1 MLEHRT
7 PQNSSDFIAI
17 LITKFLRFFADTFF
31 SKRYGHRAVV
41 LETVAAVP
49 GMVAGMWIHLKCLR
63 KMEHDRGWIKILLDE
78 AENERM
84 HLMTFIEIAKP
95 NWFERAL
102 ILIAQA
108 IFWHFYFIIYIFFPR
123 TAHRIVGYF
132 EEEAV
137 LSYTSYLEQVESNP
151 ALNVDAPQ
159 IAIDYWKL
167 KSDAKL
173 IDVIKVVRDDE
184 KGHALVNHNLADILD
199 EDANKKHIKKIKLKK
214 EEPKFDST
222 SEGSNTS
229 RYNQFHLGDLIFFNR
244 IVMAPLTRN
253 RATTEGVPT
262 PIMTT
267 YYEQRASAGL
277 VIAEATQISQQG
289 QGYYCTPGIYSEV
302 QTKGWK
308 NIVDAVH
315 KRGGKICLQLWHVGR
330 ISHNELQPNQGQP
343 VAPSAIKANA
353 QVFTSSGLTDVS
365 EPRSLMAYEIPL
377 IIEEYRQAAVNA
389 KKAGFDMVEIH
400 GANGYLVDQFLRDS
414 TNVRADD
421 YGGSIENRTR
431 FLLEIVDAV
440 STIYPPKRIGCRI
453 GPSSEFNDIRD
464 SNPQTLFN
472 FVAEQLGQKGLGYIH
487 VIEDQTGGDR
497 NTTAFD
503 YNKIYQSFK
512 AHGGVAT
519 MANNGYDRHL
529 SEKTMVDL
537 VAFGVPFIANPDLVY
552 RLEHN
557 LPLANADK
565 TTFYG
570 GTEKGYSDYPFYSK
584 E

>member
-1 MLEHRT
+1 MIEHRK
-7 PQNSSDFIAI
+7 PENSSDYIAI

-63 KMEHDRGWIKILLDE
+63 NMQHDRGWIKILLDE

-108 IFWHFYFIIYIFFPR
+108 VFWHFYFIIYIFFPR

-137 LSYTSYLEQVESNP
+137 SSYTSYLEQVEKNP
-151 ALNVDAPQ
+151 DLNVDAPQ

-167 KSDAKL
+167 KSNAKL

-184 KGHALVNHNLADILD
+184 KAHALVNHNLADILD
-199 EDANKKHIKKIKLKK
+199 EDNKKKRIKRIELKK
-214 EEPKFDST
+214 EEPKFYPT
-222 SEGSNTS
+222 PQPPITS
-229 RYNQFHLGDLIFFNR
+229 RYQQFNLGDLIFFNR

-253 RATTEGVPT
+253 RATTIGVPT
-262 PIMTT
+262 SMMAS

-289 QGYYCTPGIYSEV
+289 QGYFCTPGIYSEA
-302 QTKGWK
+302 QTEGWK
-308 NIVDAVH
+308 EVVNAVH
-315 KRGGKICLQLWHVGR
+315 TRGGKICLQLWHVGR

-343 VAPSAIKANA
+343 VAPSAIRAKAK
-353 QVFTSSGLTDVS
+353 VSISSGLIDVS

-400 GANGYLVDQFLRDS
+400 AANGYLIDQFLRDS
-414 TNVRADD
+414 SNVRADD
-421 YGGSIENRTR
+421 YGGSIQNRTR

-440 STIYPPKRIGCRI
+440 LTIYPPNRIGCRI

-464 SNPQTLFN
+464 SDPQTLFN
-472 FVAEQLGQKGLGYIH
+472 YVAEQLGQKSLGYIH
-487 VIEDQTGGDR
+487 VIEGQTGGER
-497 NTTAFD
+497 NNEIFD
-503 YNKIYQSFK
+503 YNKIYQIFK
-512 AHGGVAT
+512 KHGGIAS
-519 MANNGYDRHL
+519 MANNGYDKHL
-529 SEKTMVDL
+529 AETTSVDL

-557 LPLANADK
+557 LPLAVADK

-570 GTEKGYSDYPFYSK
+570 GAEKGYTDYPFYSK
-584 E
+584 D

>member
-1 MLEHRT
+1 MIEHRK
-7 PQNSSDFIAI
+7 PENSSDYIAI

-63 KMEHDRGWIKILLDE
+63 NMQHDRGWIKILLDE

-95 NWFERAL
+95 NWFERFL

-108 IFWHFYFIIYIFFPR
+108 VFWHFYFIIYIFFPR

-137 LSYTSYLEQVESNP
+137 ASYTSYLEQVENNP
-151 ALNVDAPQ
+151 NLNVDAPQ

-199 EDANKKHIKKIKLKK
+199 EDSNKKKIKQIELKK
-214 EEPKFDST
+214 EEPIFDPMP
-222 SEGSNTS
+222 ERPNTS
-229 RYNQFHLGDLIFFNR
+229 RYQQFHLGDLIFFNR

-253 RATTEGVPT
+253 RATTKGVPT
-262 PIMTT
+262 PMMTS

-277 VIAEATQISQQG
+277 IIAEATQISQQG
-289 QGYYCTPGIYSEV
+289 QGYFCTPGIYSET
-302 QTKGWK
+302 QTEAWK
-308 NIVDAVH
+308 RVVDSVH
-315 KRGGKICLQLWHVGR
+315 NRGGKICLQLWHVGR

-343 VAPSAIKANA
+343 VAPSAVRANA
-353 QVFTSSGLTDVS
+353 QVFISSGLTDVS
-365 EPRSLMAYEIPL
+365 EPRSLMTYEIPL
-377 IIEEYRQAAVNA
+377 IVEEYRQAAVNA

-414 TNVRADD
+414 SNVRADD
-421 YGGSIENRTR
+421 YGGSIQNRTR

-440 STIYPPKRIGCRI
+440 STIYPSNRIGCRI

-464 SNPQTLFN
+464 SDPQTLFN
-472 FVAEQLGQKGLGYIH
+472 YVAEQLGKKNLGYIH
-487 VIEDQTGGDR
+487 VIEGQTGGDR
-497 NTTAFD
+497 NNEIFD
-503 YNKIYQSFK
+503 YDKIYQSFK
-512 AHGGVAT
+512 MHGGIASI
-519 MANNGYDRHL
+519 ANNGYDKHL
-529 SEKTMVDL
+529 AETTSVDL

-552 RLEHN
+552 RLEHD
-557 LPLANADK
+557 LPLADANKA
-565 TTFYG
+565 TFYG
-570 GTEKGYSDYPFYSK
+570 GSEKGYSDYPFYSK
-584 E
+584 D